1 MKNQYRFF
9 VDNEDTSILKH
20 QLFNVLRLK
29 IGDKISIIKDQKE
42 YLCEINN
49 EGYTIIEDI
58 TEDRETPINLTLC
71 VASLKKDKIEYVL
84 QKATE
89 VGVKSFILFNG
100 DNSVKMM
107 SREDFDKNLQRFK
120 KIIREAC
127 EQSLRI
133 NEPGIEFFK
142 TIKDINFKKYQN
154 ILITDSTG
162 EPFQKTVT
170 NPNSSYLLVI
180 GPEGGLSLE
189 ETNFLKSIKGQIIS
203 FGKRLM
209 RSETASVVIS
219 AGIINYFENL
229 VYDKT
234 GKNNR

>member
-9 VDNEDTSILKH
+9 VDNEDTSSLKH

-29 IGDKISIIKDQKE
+29 VGDKISIIKNAKE
-42 YLCEINN
+42 YLCEITK

-58 TEDRETPINLTLC
+58 TNNREAPINLTLC
-71 VASLKKDKIEYVL
+71 MASLKKDKIEYVL

-89 VGVKSFILFNG
+89 VGVNSFILFNG
-100 DNSVKMM
+100 DNSVKTMN
-107 SREDFDKNLQRFK
+107 REDFDKNLPRFK

-127 EQSLRI
+127 EQSLRT
-133 NEPGIEFFK
+133 NEPTIEFYK
-142 TIKDINFKKYQN
+142 TIKDINLNKYQN
-154 ILITDSTG
+154 ILITDSDG
-162 EPFQKTVT
+162 EPFQKAVT
-170 NPNSSYLLVI
+170 NPNFSYLLII
-180 GPEGGLSLE
+180 GPEGGLSSE
-189 ETNFLKSIKGQIIS
+189 ETNYLKSHGGEVIS
-203 FGKRLM
+203 YGKRLM

-219 AGIINYFENL
+219 AGIINHFENL